1 MRLRNIYEKYLH
13 ILVYLAYYQLKGNG
27 ATAGYLCRKP
37 TIRNKYAI
45 EEMYAN
51 MYLWVNCTM

>member
-13 ILVYLAYYQLKGNG
+13 ILVYNG